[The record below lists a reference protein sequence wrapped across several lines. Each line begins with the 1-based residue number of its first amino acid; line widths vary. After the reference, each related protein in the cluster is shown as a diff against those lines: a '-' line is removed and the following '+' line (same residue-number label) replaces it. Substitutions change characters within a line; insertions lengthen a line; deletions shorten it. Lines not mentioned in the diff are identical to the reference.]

1 VPRSFCLCAVVD
13 GGRPDHQRSS
23 DSGQSPGAATS
34 GEGLVEPPVSSSRSS
49 ILSFAASSACSQKIV
64 DYSQD
69 TGTAWAMWPAARSL
83 DGSER
88 GREAARSRTYV
99 RRVRP
104 RETAHGVA
112 QRVMP
117 LSSLRPCLCPCTSG
131 TRPPDAPRTSDR
143 ARSSIPDTRDMH
155 PPRGRVAFPM
165 RYAQP
170 SFRRWLPTALKRSL
184 VQDRAPAP
192 LFARYPPD
200 GAAHIPRSSLLAKL
214 PSVRARR
221 RRRRR
226 SRRQAWRFWTSRS
239 RHVRTS

>member
-1 VPRSFCLCAVVD
+1 
-13 GGRPDHQRSS
+13 
-23 DSGQSPGAATS
+23 
-34 GEGLVEPPVSSSRSS
+34 
-49 ILSFAASSACSQKIV
+49 
-64 DYSQD
+64 
-69 TGTAWAMWPAARSL
+69 MWPAARSL

-112 QRVMP
+112 QRVTP
-117 LSSLRPCLCPCTSG
+117 LSSLRPCPCPCTSG

-184 VQDRAPAP
+184 GQDRAPAP

-214 PSVRARR
+214 PSERTRR